1 MKKIALKIRPFH
13 TSVNTKFLVLLLM
26 LMFVDYAGYGF
37 YIFYLPFAYLFFHKA
52 FKVDWT
58 FLLLLMWGISYG
70 FTNYAKS
77 GLLGY
82 APVWL
87 PIVNCPV
94 LYIAGKYIAHHND
107 SKNIVL
113 ILYLFAFSIALIS
126 LLSVCSD
133 IVKNGFLV
141 VGFARNIPLI
151 GMDNSEG
158 YMAATG
164 ISSRLMLLTSFF
176 VFIMLPY
183 NWLKKILFSMGA
195 LLAIYCAVRVQ
206 SRTTIVGLS
215 LILFTV
221 VIGSLKSLSNK
232 QKCILFLGLGVIVYA
247 IIYILSHYDNE
258 LAIINRFQSDE
269 IETGGG
275 RMDRLMYVAIHMWSH
290 PFGMDS
296 NIEYAHNLWFDCARL
311 VGIVPFLL
319 LVILSLKYAWS
330 LYVNMRNNF
339 IDLILRYTLWI
350 LSIAILIVFLAEPVL
365 EGIPMIYEFFCF
377 LFGINMYYVKKY
389 KFSHLKFNAS

>member
-1 MKKIALKIRPFH
+1 MKKIALKIRSLH

-26 LMFVDYAGYGF
+26 LMFVDYAGRGF
-37 YIFYLPFAYLFFHKA
+37 YIFYLPFVYLIFHKA

-58 FLLLLMWGISYG
+58 FFLLLMWGISYG
-70 FTNYAKS
+70 FTNYVNS
-77 GLLGY
+77 ELIGY
-82 APVWL
+82 APVLL
-87 PIVNCPV
+87 PIINCPV
-94 LYIAGKYIAHHND
+94 LYITGKYIARHND
-107 SKNIVL
+107 SRNLVL

-126 LLSVCSD
+126 VLSVCSD
-133 IVKNGFLV
+133 IAKNGFLV

-183 NWLKKILFSMGA
+183 NLLKKIFFLSGA

-206 SRTTIVGLS
+206 SRTAIVGLS

-221 VIGSLKSLSNK
+221 LVGGLKSLSNK
-232 QKCILFLGLGVIVYA
+232 QKCILFLGLGAIVYV

-275 RMDRLMYVAIHMWSH
+275 RMDRLLYVAIHMWSH
-290 PFGMDS
+290 PFGMDP

-311 VGIVPFLL
+311 VGIIPFLL

-330 LYVNMRNNF
+330 LYVNVRNNS

-350 LSIAILIVFLAEPVL
+350 LSLAILIVFLAEPVL

-377 LFGINMYYVKKY
+377 LFGVNMYYVKRY
-389 KFSHLKFNAS
+389 KSSHIKFKAL